1 MPSPSRSSRRPE
13 VSDAAGSGAVPRQPK
28 FLTALPVFNE
38 VRQVEEVL
46 DEVLRFT
53 PHVLVVDDGST
64 DGTSRLL
71 ADRLERQGD
80 IRVVRHPQ
88 NRGYGAALA
97 TAFRETL
104 FGDFDGLVT
113 IDCDGQHQP
122 RLIPAFIDAATII
135 GLAGHPGAPRPDI
148 VSGSRYLKV
157 FDGDSRPPESRRR
170 INETITAEI
179 NARLGL
185 SLTDAFCGFKA
196 YTRRALSALHVT
208 ELGYAMPLEVWVQAS
223 VAGLQVVELPVPLL
237 YLDLARSFGGALDD
251 AETRLAY
258 YRGVLDRAE
267 AAVAVSVH
275 DVVASTHGAG

>member
-1 MPSPSRSSRRPE
+1 
-13 VSDAAGSGAVPRQPK
+13 VPRQPK

-38 VRQVEEVL
+38 VRHVEEVL

-104 FGDFDGLVT
+104 SGDWDGLVT

-122 RLIPAFIDAATII
+122 RLIPAFTDAATII
-135 GLAGHPGAPRPDI
+135 GAAGHPAAAQLPDI

-196 YTRRALSALHVT
+196 YTRRALEALHVT
-208 ELGYAMPLEVWVQAS
+208 EFGYAMPLEVWVQAS
-223 VAGLQVVELPVPLL
+223 VAGLRVVELPVPLL

-267 AAVAVSVH
+267 AAVAASAH
-275 DVVASTHGAG
+275 DAVASTHGAG